1 MPQRSRRRCAK
12 PEFANDSNTISA
24 LPTHLNHLVYTNTHR
39 ETVFEFHS
47 MRPSACDRCH
57 TVRSRCLAGPG
68 ETCYRCYRLHYPCTY
83 SRRRQRPG
91 RKPRVA
97 SVAASA
103 SRTDRSDT
111 ARTLDTS
118 VVATHGQRND
128 ETRTR
133 APKIELLSL
142 LRWESTVSR
151 VSEYTAVEICQF
163 FSLGEL
169 LSREMSQMIRARIRE
184 APMLL
189 LDPYAAVTRVLLR
202 STTNQPAC
210 SDSDWSSCASALQV
224 LRNAQIT
231 SPEHAGNLLSLG
243 LSLVTF
249 HRLISGISAS
259 TICRFTLSLVRP
271 LYYSEQLQESDMREL
286 LCLVFLD
293 VTESLF
299 RARIPVIEY
308 RVRDPYLV
316 NHHAGLCGS
325 LLPLLYR
332 VCLLRVAIR
341 KEPQVPIPPDQFDNL
356 REEIVAWAPT
366 VSAATIERFSE
377 QEMVLLL
384 TQANLHRNATLLIL
398 HRLRYPF
405 GEGDDDAETL
415 ARTMITEM
423 QHCLAMAKQHPPNIA
438 LVLLVAGA
446 EVHDSFGRQN
456 ILSLLQSI
464 KGSSFY
470 PFVANLRVFLT
481 RVWTSRDEGTT
492 RYLFDLFDHDDNLSI
507 PL

>member
-1 MPQRSRRRCAK
+1 
-12 PEFANDSNTISA
+12 
-24 LPTHLNHLVYTNTHR
+24 
-39 ETVFEFHS
+39 

-68 ETCYRCYRLHYPCTY
+68 ETCYRCYRLHYTCTY

-91 RKPRVA
+91 RKPRLA

-103 SRTDRSDT
+103 STEDRSGTSPTSESSFDSFVQPAYELGNHESMST
-111 ARTLDTS
+111 NARKVDLMS
-118 VVATHGQRND
+118 V
-128 ETRTR
+128 
-133 APKIELLSL
+133 
-142 LRWESTVSR
+142 LRRESSVSR
-151 VSEYTAVEICQF
+151 VCEYTSVEVCKF
-163 FSLGEL
+163 FSLGES

-202 STTNQPAC
+202 STASQPVC
-210 SDSDWSSCASALQV
+210 SDSDWSSCASALQA

-231 SPEHAGNLLSLG
+231 NPEHAGNVLSLG

-249 HRLISGISAS
+249 HRLISGVSAS
-259 TICRFTLSLVRP
+259 TICRFTLSLIRP

-293 VTESLF
+293 ITESLF
-299 RARIPVIEY
+299 RARIPIIEY

-332 VCLLRVAIR
+332 VCLLGATIR
-341 KEPQVPIPPDQFDNL
+341 KGPKLAVSPDCFDKL
-356 REEIVAWAPT
+356 REEIIAWAPS
-366 VSAATIERFSE
+366 VSAATAERFSE
-377 QEMVLLL
+377 EEMLLLL
-384 TQANLHRNATLLIL
+384 TQANLQRNAALLIL
-398 HRLRYPF
+398 HRLRFPF
-405 GEGDDDAETL
+405 GDQDNDAELLSQTII
-415 ARTMITEM
+415 REM
-423 QHCLAMAKQHPPNIA
+423 QYCLAMTKQYPPNIS

-446 EVHDSFGRQN
+446 EVQDSVGREN
-456 ILSLLQSI
+456 ILSSLQSI
-464 KGSSFY
+464 NGSSFY
-470 PFVANLRVFLT
+470 PFVANLRLFLT
-481 RVWTSRDEGTT
+481 RVWTSRDGGTT
-492 RYLFDLFDHDDNLSI
+492 RYLFDLFDQDDNLSI